1 MQQHL
6 TVITA
11 VTSVLVLTWAFFVR
25 VATGSTHLMARALM
39 GIVKKTTSVA
49 ADIVQPSEDMQDEE
63 LGSLLALELDAD

>member
-11 VTSVLVLTWAFFVR
+11 VTSVLVLAWAFVVR
-25 VATGSTHLMARALM
+25 VATGSTHLIARALT
-39 GIVKKTTSVA
+39 GIVKKTSSVA
-49 ADIVQPSEDMQDEE
+49 TDIVQPSEDMQDEE